1 MMTKMI
7 KKKDEGGEI
16 MAKKKI
22 DKKKIEKTTEQFTE
36 DLTFSFSET
45 QIDEEKRTVRVCA
58 LAPCLSRNNRFYSAS
73 IVESASGTLINKKS
87 FADHDTRDTKNLIG
101 RIVSEEL
108 VDGKLY
114 ADIKISKAKDISR
127 ETFEK
132 ILDGTITDVSI
143 AADGE
148 TRRAKMGET
157 YVNEVTKLDIKSVD
171 FVTEGGVSDAKVM
184 KVWETV
190 KDIPTT
196 EGVTEPM
203 IETVEQLKE
212 QYPDM
217 IAELEKAKNHLRER
231 SEKKAETSAEYD
243 KAMAISIM
251 KLRNGVELDLEG
263 EKIKDPP
270 ATIIEK
276 IAKGICFKE
285 KLEMEKA
292 DAEYK
297 SLITYISTVES
308 QLNGWQSIN
317 RYLQEK

>member
-1 MMTKMI
+1 MEILKVADEI
-7 KKKDEGGEI
+7 QKK
-16 MAKKKI
+16 
-22 DKKKIEKTTEQFTE
+22 
-36 DLTFSFSET
+36 
-45 QIDEEKRTVRVCA
+45 
-58 LAPCLSRNNRFYSAS
+58 
-73 IVESASGTLINKKS
+73 
-87 FADHDTRDTKNLIG
+87 
-101 RIVSEEL
+101 
-108 VDGKLY
+108 
-114 ADIKISKAKDISR
+114 
-127 ETFEK
+127 
-132 ILDGTITDVSI
+132 
-143 AADGE
+143 
-148 TRRAKMGET
+148 
-157 YVNEVTKLDIKSVD
+157 
-171 FVTEGGVSDAKVM
+171 
-184 KVWETV
+184 
-190 KDIPTT
+190 
-196 EGVTEPM
+196 
-203 IETVEQLKE
+203 
-212 QYPDM
+212 